1 MVCRAKVMS
10 KSLPRQGRAASNG
23 PLQMPSAYIDGLK
36 MLGRR
41 ELSERQVR
49 QRLAQRDHTPEEI
62 DEAVARLRDQRAI
75 DDQRVAEAIAR
86 TETGIRKRGRIRVRM
101 QLERAGIAKETA
113 RQALDAVFQDLDG
126 DALLESSLRKR
137 LRGRDTI
144 ADDREFQ
151 RLFRFLVGQ
160 GFESDRVMQ
169 ALRAKRRSR

>member
-1 MVCRAKVMS
+1 
-10 KSLPRQGRAASNG
+10 
-23 PLQMPSAYIDGLK
+23 MPSAYIDGLK

-41 ELSERQVR
+41 ELSETQVR
-49 QRLAQRDHTPEEI
+49 QRLARKQYPQDEI
-62 DEAVARLRDQRAI
+62 DEAVERLRGERAI
-75 DDQRVAEAIAR
+75 NDQRVAEAIVR
-86 TETGIRKRGRIRVRM
+86 TETGIRKRGKVRVRL

-113 RQALDAVFQDLDG
+113 RQAIDEVFEGIDG

-151 RLFRFLVGQ
+151 RLFRYLVGQ

-169 ALRAKRRSR
+169 ALRARRKRT